1 MMKTAGWIFL
11 CVLAVWPQAAS
22 AHHGGAN
29 TPLTDTQRTGKMLY
43 EQSCGICHVKPHLM
57 APVFGPVLSQDT
69 LEGKEELIRAFIANG
84 SARMPGF
91 KIMYSP
97 DQIAAIAAYIK
108 TLPKPSAEAVDTN
121 AAPRAQD

>member
-1 MMKTAGWIFL
+1 LASAQHGGGTLLTETQTAGRL
-11 CVLAVWPQAAS
+11 
-22 AHHGGAN
+22 
-29 TPLTDTQRTGKMLY
+29 LY
-43 EQSCGICHVKPHLM
+43 EQSCGICHVKPHLA

-97 DQIAAIAAYIK
+97 DQIAAIATYIK
-108 TLPKPSAEAVDTN
+108 TIPKPAAETVDTN
-121 AAPRAQD
+121 SAPRAQD

>member
-1 MMKTAGWIFL
+1 MKPAGWIIL
-11 CVLAVWPQAAS
+11 SALVAAPQMAS
-22 AHHGGAN
+22 AQQGGAI
-29 TPLTDTQRTGKMLY
+29 TDSRKMGQMLY
-43 EQSCGICHVKPHLM
+43 EQSCGVCHVKPHLV
-57 APVFGPVLSQDT
+57 APVFGPVLTQDT
-69 LEGKEELIRAFIANG
+69 LEGREDLIRAFIANG

-108 TLPKPSAEAVDTN
+108 TIPKPAPESVDTN

>member
-1 MMKTAGWIFL
+1 MKPAGWIVL
-11 CVLAVWPQAAS
+11 CALVPSPQTAS
-22 AHHGGAN
+22 AQHGGAD
-29 TPLTDTQRTGKMLY
+29 TPLTDTQKMGRMLY
-43 EQSCGICHVKPHLM
+43 EQSCGVCHVKPHLV

-69 LEGKEELIRAFIANG
+69 LEGREELIRAFITNG

-97 DQIAAIAAYIK
+97 EQIAAIAAYIK
-108 TLPKPSAEAVDTN
+108 TIPRPAPESVDTN

>member
-1 MMKTAGWIFL
+1 MMRPAGWIFL
-11 CVLAVWPQAAS
+11 CALAAWPQLAS
-22 AHHGGAN
+22 AQHGGG
-29 TPLTDTQRTGKMLY
+29 TLLTETQTAGRLLY
-43 EQSCGICHVKPHLM
+43 EQSCGICHVKPHLA

-97 DQIAAIAAYIK
+97 DQIAAIATYIK
-108 TLPKPSAEAVDTN
+108 TIPKPAAETVDTN
-121 AAPRAQD
+121 SAPRAQD